1 MQNAYKFRPVQLP
14 EVYNDATMPDCT
26 PANTPHLLRI
36 KCIAANQRSIIC
48 VPKSI
53 RFNLVVL
60 FVGPPA
66 RRTSVTKIQKR
77 GIDCSKCTKKV
88 KIKKRASSLE
98 PLASCKKSLKAFLF
112 YLHLIVTR
120 KSIFLFTSKK
130 TNFKYLLTTLM
141 FNFYLFLITYFQ
153 SKNQNYELI
162 QSFYLLTNYLYW
174 KLIFYC

>member
-1 MQNAYKFRPVQLP
+1 MQ
-14 EVYNDATMPDCT
+14 
-26 PANTPHLLRI
+26 
-36 KCIAANQRSIIC
+36 
-48 VPKSI
+48 
-53 RFNLVVL
+53 FNPVVL
-60 FVGPPA
+60 SVEMPVCKIF
-66 RRTSVTKIQKR
+66 VTKIQKTVR
-77 GIDCSKCTKKV
+77 IWTNYTKKQKA

-162 QSFYLLTNYLYW
+162 QSFYLLTNYLY
-174 KLIFYC
+174 